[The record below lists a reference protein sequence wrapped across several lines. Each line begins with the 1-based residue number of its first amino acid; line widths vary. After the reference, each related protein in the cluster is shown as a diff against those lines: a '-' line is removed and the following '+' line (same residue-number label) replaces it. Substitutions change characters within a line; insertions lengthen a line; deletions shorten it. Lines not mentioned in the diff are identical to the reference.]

1 MLSIEG
7 SLHEPEVVHFE
18 AHNQDREKDSFDLIN
33 LNSEHS
39 IQRGSFSSIESNSRN
54 GELHVN
60 ERVVNDVGEPQDGS
74 LSSGVRTVRET
85 CGNGTEAVYCTI
97 VDITSSDQTDSGTRS
112 KEIKAAEHASPK
124 QVSNFISSGTTC
136 ASNQFRTGV
145 IHNLEE
151 TQDSDIVGMTRNGEV
166 NTEFIYCEIMDMT
179 VTPEVVSDLQL
190 TEFQQLDCKASLQ
203 ASVTQSDLVS
213 SVSKKHLQADSYQV
227 RVKWLLSKTT
237 LFFIF
242 GTMKPQTLCFLMTG
256 SCDKNF

>member
-7 SLHEPEVVHFE
+7 SLHEPEGVHFE

-39 IQRGSFSSIESNSRN
+39 IQRGLFSSIESNNRN
-54 GELHVN
+54 GELCVTD
-60 ERVVNDVGEPQDGS
+60 RVVNDVGEPQDRS
-74 LSSGVRTVRET
+74 LSSDVHIVQET
-85 CGNGTEAVYCTI
+85 YGNGAEAVYCTI
-97 VDITSSDQTDSGTRS
+97 VDITNSDQTDSGTSS

-124 QVSNFISSGTTC
+124 QVSNFIYSGITC
-136 ASNQFRTGV
+136 TSNQFRTAV
-145 IHNLEE
+145 KHNLEE

-166 NTEFIYCEIMDMT
+166 NTELIYCEIMDTT

-203 ASVTQSDLVS
+203 ANVTQSDLVM
-213 SVSKKHLQADSYQV
+213 SVSKKHSQADSYQV

-237 LFFIF
+237 LFFI
-242 GTMKPQTLCFLMTG
+242 P
-256 SCDKNF
+256 

>member
-18 AHNQDREKDSFDLIN
+18 AHNQDREKDSFDLIK

-39 IQRGSFSSIESNSRN
+39 IQRGSFSSIESNNRN
-54 GELHVN
+54 GKLHVN
-60 ERVVNDVGEPQDGS
+60 ERVVNDVGEPQGRS
-74 LSSGVRTVRET
+74 LSPDVHTVQQK
-85 CGNGTEAVYCTI
+85 CGNGAEAVYCTI
-97 VDITSSDQTDSGTRS
+97 VDVTSSDQTDSGTRS

-124 QVSNFISSGTTC
+124 QVSNFISSGITC
-136 ASNQFRTGV
+136 TSNQFCTAV
-145 IHNLEE
+145 IPNLEE

-190 TEFQQLDCKASLQ
+190 TEFQQLDSKASLQ
-203 ASVTQSDLVS
+203 ASVAQSDFVT

-227 RVKWLLSKTT
+227 RVEWLLSKTA
-237 LFFIF
+237 LFLIR
-242 GTMKPQTLCFLMTG
+242 
-256 SCDKNF
+256 

>member
-18 AHNQDREKDSFDLIN
+18 VHNQDREKDSFDLIN

-60 ERVVNDVGEPQDGS
+60 ERVVNDVREPQDRS

-85 CGNGTEAVYCTI
+85 CSNGTEAVYCTI

-136 ASNQFRTGV
+136 ASNQFHTAV

-151 TQDSDIVGMTRNGEV
+151 TQDRDIVGMTRNREV
-166 NTEFIYCEIMDMT
+166 NTEFIYCQIMDMT

-213 SVSKKHLQADSYQV
+213 SVSKKHSQADSYQV
-227 RVKWLLSKTT
+227 RAKWLLSKTT
-237 LFFIF
+237 LFFI
-242 GTMKPQTLCFLMTG
+242 P
-256 SCDKNF
+256 

>member
-39 IQRGSFSSIESNSRN
+39 IQRGSFSSIESNIRN
-54 GELHVN
+54 SELHVN

-97 VDITSSDQTDSGTRS
+97 VDITSSHQTDSGTRS

-136 ASNQFRTGV
+136 ASNQFCTAV

-151 TQDSDIVGMTRNGEV
+151 TQDSDNIVGMTRNGEV

-213 SVSKKHLQADSYQV
+213 SVSKKHSQADSYQV
-227 RVKWLLSKTT
+227 RVKWLLS
-237 LFFIF
+237 
-242 GTMKPQTLCFLMTG
+242 
-256 SCDKNF
+256 